1 MIDVRIINY
10 KEAYIKIYYKDYAKI
25 KKNKSIYEI
34 KIINRYG
41 KLKIK
46 DFFKK
51 NRYILISIFFGI
63 GVIYFLSMIVFD
75 IEVIHSNK
83 DIRTLI
89 TNELKN
95 YGIHKYIIKKSYNEI
110 EKIEDK
116 ILENN
121 KDRLEW
127 IEITENGSY
136 YIVRVE
142 ERKIKN
148 DTNTDSNNNIVSKKN
163 AIITSIIANKGE
175 KIKKINDYVSAGDVI
190 ISGSIT
196 KPDGSVIISG
206 ASGKVCG
213 EVWYNVRVD
222 YPLVY
227 KEETLTGKVEDVLTL
242 NIFNKKYYFFGNKT
256 FKTYDVE
263 SKTILSHNLLPIN
276 LTFDKQYELNVIDE
290 IYSIEE
296 AIDMAI
302 EKAKKKLLSN
312 SNILNINKITILEKN
327 MYPSK
332 VSLKLFI
339 SVQEDITSYEPIK
352 NDSLLSQ

>member
-1 MIDVRIINY
+1 
-10 KEAYIKIYYKDYAKI
+10 
-25 KKNKSIYEI
+25 
-34 KIINRYG
+34 
-41 KLKIK
+41 
-46 DFFKK
+46 
-51 NRYILISIFFGI
+51 
-63 GVIYFLSMIVFD
+63 
-75 IEVIHSNK
+75 
-83 DIRTLI
+83 
-89 TNELKN
+89 
-95 YGIHKYIIKKSYNEI
+95 
-110 EKIEDK
+110 
-116 ILENN
+116 
-121 KDRLEW
+121 
-127 IEITENGSY
+127 NGSD

-175 KIKKINDYVSAGDVI
+175 KVKKINDYVSAGDVI

-276 LTFDKQYELNVIDE
+276 LTFDKQY
-290 IYSIEE
+290 
-296 AIDMAI
+296 
-302 EKAKKKLLSN
+302 
-312 SNILNINKITILEKN
+312 
-327 MYPSK
+327 
-332 VSLKLFI
+332 
-339 SVQEDITSYEPIK
+339 
-352 NDSLLSQ
+352 

>member
-1 MIDVRIINY
+1 M
-10 KEAYIKIYYKDYAKI
+10 
-25 KKNKSIYEI
+25 
-34 KIINRYG
+34 
-41 KLKIK
+41 
-46 DFFKK
+46 
-51 NRYILISIFFGI
+51 
-63 GVIYFLSMIVFD
+63 
-75 IEVIHSNK
+75 
-83 DIRTLI
+83 
-89 TNELKN
+89 
-95 YGIHKYIIKKSYNEI
+95 
-110 EKIEDK
+110 
-116 ILENN
+116 
-121 KDRLEW
+121 
-127 IEITENGSY
+127 
-136 YIVRVE
+136 
-142 ERKIKN
+142 
-148 DTNTDSNNNIVSKKN
+148 
-163 AIITSIIANKGE
+163 
-175 KIKKINDYVSAGDVI
+175 SAGDVI

-290 IYSIEE
+290 IYSVEE